1 MVPAERDFEGHSYR
15 MSAAPL
21 RRLEL
26 ATGREA
32 FPAPFTMAFQPIVD
46 AGSRDVFAYE
56 ALVRG
61 VEGEPA
67 AEVLSLVDKANRH
80 DFDQQCRMTALECAA
95 RLGLKDAPAALS
107 INFMP
112 NAVVDA
118 AVCTRLALKAAE
130 RLKFSPSRIIFE
142 FTEGEPVDDP
152 EHLGRIIA
160 AYRAAGFRTAIDD
173 FGAGYSG
180 LTLLA
185 RFQPDIVKLDMELVR
200 GIDSDRVRRSIVASI
215 RRMCDELG
223 IVLVAE
229 GIETLGE
236 YAVLR
241 DLGVSLL
248 QGFLFARP
256 AIDSLPVPAWPRGR

>member
-1 MVPAERDFEGHSYR
+1 MTI
-15 MSAAPL
+15 
-21 RRLEL
+21 
-26 ATGREA
+26 ATGCNGCRDGAGFEL
-32 FPAPFTMAFQPIVD
+32 PITMAFQPIVD
-46 AGSRDVFAYE
+46 ASTGAVFAHE

-61 VEGEPA
+61 ANGEGA
-67 AEVLSLVDKANRH
+67 LSVLAQVSDTNRYA
-80 DFDQQCRMTALECAA
+80 FDQQCRVTAIELAA
-95 RLGLKDAPAALS
+95 QLKMADQGANLS
-107 INFMP
+107 INFLP
-112 NAVVDA
+112 NAVADA
-118 AVCTRLALKAAE
+118 GACTRLAKATADALK
-130 RLKFSPSRIIFE
+130 LPTNRIIFE
-142 FTEGEPVDDP
+142 FTEGEPVDNP

-160 AYRAAGFRTAIDD
+160 AYRDAGFRTAIDD

-185 RFQPDIVKLDMELVR
+185 KFQPDIVKLDMELVR

-236 YAVLR
+236 YAILR

-248 QGFLFARP
+248 QGFLFAKP
-256 AIDSLPVPAWPRGR
+256 QTEALPIPTWPRGR

>member
-1 MVPAERDFEGHSYR
+1 
-15 MSAAPL
+15 
-21 RRLEL
+21 
-26 ATGREA
+26 
-32 FPAPFTMAFQPIVD
+32 MAFQPIVD
-46 AGSRDVFAYE
+46 AGSRDIFAYE

-61 VEGEPA
+61 VDGEGA
-67 AEVLSLVDKANRH
+67 ADILSLVDMTNRR
-80 DFDQQCRMTALECAA
+80 DFDQQCRITAMECAA
-95 RLGLKDAPAALS
+95 RLGLKDSSAALS

-112 NAVVDA
+112 NAVTDA
-118 AVCTRLALKAAE
+118 AACTRIAKAAAE
-130 RLKFSPSRIIFE
+130 KLNFPTQRIIFE
-142 FTEGEPVDDP
+142 FTEGEQIDDP
-152 EHLGRIIA
+152 THLGRIIA
-160 AYRAAGFRTAIDD
+160 AYRDAGFRTAIDD

-185 RFQPDIVKLDMELVR
+185 KFQPDIVKLDMELVR
-200 GIDSDRVRRSIVASI
+200 GIDSDRVRRCIVSSI

-229 GIETLGE
+229 GIETMGE

-256 AIDSLPVPAWPRGR
+256 QTETLPIPSWPRGR

>member
-1 MVPAERDFEGHSYR
+1 
-15 MSAAPL
+15 MSATTV
-21 RRLEL
+21 RRLER
-26 ATGREA
+26 APFGRT
-32 FPAPFTMAFQPIVD
+32 FPAPITMAFQPIVD
-46 AGSRDVFAYE
+46 AGSRDVYAYE

-61 VEGEPA
+61 QTGEGA
-67 AEVLSLVDKANRH
+67 ADILSLVDLANRH
-80 DFDQQCRMTALECAA
+80 DFDQQCRITAMERAA
-95 RLGLKDAPAALS
+95 GLGLRDGAAALS

-112 NAVVDA
+112 NAVADA
-118 AVCTRLALKAAE
+118 AACTRIALAAAS
-130 RLKFSPSRIIFE
+130 RLQIAPRRIIFE

-160 AYRAAGFRTAIDD
+160 AYREAGFRTAIDD

-200 GIDSDRVRRSIVASI
+200 GIDSDRVRRAIVASI

-223 IVLVAE
+223 IVLIAE
-229 GIETLGE
+229 GIETMGE

-256 AIDSLPVPAWPRGR
+256 ATDALPQPNWPRGR

>member
-1 MVPAERDFEGHSYR
+1 
-15 MSAAPL
+15 MSATPL
-21 RRLEL
+21 RRLGL
-26 ATGREA
+26 APAGSA
-32 FPAPFTMAFQPIVD
+32 FPAPITMAFQPIVD
-46 AGSRDVFAYE
+46 AGSRDIFAYE

-61 VEGEPA
+61 VDGEPA
-67 AEVLSLVDKANRH
+67 ADILSMVDLGNRH
-80 DFDQQCRMTALECAA
+80 DFDQQCRLTAMECAA
-95 RLGLKDAPAALS
+95 RLGLKDSGAALS
-107 INFMP
+107 INFLP
-112 NAVVDA
+112 NAVTDA
-118 AVCTRLALKAAE
+118 GACTRLAKATADALK
-130 RLKFSPSRIIFE
+130 LPTNRIIFE
-142 FTEGEPVDDP
+142 FTEGEPVDNP

-160 AYRAAGFRTAIDD
+160 AYRDAGFRTAIDD

-185 RFQPDIVKLDMELVR
+185 KFQPDIVKLDMELVR

-236 YAVLR
+236 YAILR

-256 AIDSLPVPAWPRGR
+256 QTEALPIPTWPRGR